1 MGTLY
6 ECLREAR
13 LEKYYPTFRAN
24 GITRSET
31 LSRLSLHDC
40 TVMGITSVDDRR
52 RMTELINIIKSV
64 HNASRTQIP
73 NPQPSSN
80 MSRKTSQP
88 RKVSRSPNSATGQS
102 GVSRGLEATRD
113 VTVTDRTPNFSAAS
127 YVDMLQLLTESS
139 SDESSDEAV
148 QSDEQNIP
156 RHVAR
161 PGPVSKHSRGQVER
175 VKHTGYNYGVPK
187 GTPKTKTKPTS
198 STSSRGVED
207 KIRVCVRKRPV
218 SRREERSGDDDILQ
232 TEGTN
237 SVVVN
242 EPKQAVDLTAFTL
255 QHEFFFDEVF
265 DENCSNEDVYLRAA
279 RPLINSVFNNG
290 SATCFAYGQTGAG
303 KTHTM
308 MGNDNVPG
316 LFLLASRDIFSIIES
331 KQYGEG
337 LHVWVSFFEIY
348 CGQLFDLLNRRNRL
362 HARED
367 GSHNVC
373 IAGLMETEVSEVAGL
388 VKVLDYGNSVR
399 SKGATGVNPDSSRS
413 HAILQMEIRDNDDHR
428 VGRIS
433 FIDLAGSERAA
444 DVTDTDRQT
453 RLEGAEINQSLL
465 ALKECI
471 RSIDQSSRHKPFRQS
486 KLTHILKDSFVGN
499 SRTCMIANISPT
511 MSACEN
517 TLNTLRYADRV
528 KELKRDGSRGTTS
541 SQAENLLM
549 NIPISVPSVFHPSNI
564 LSCSTPMR
572 PVTRHTAQ
580 RPPDDSMLD
589 PADSPVRGHFQQKKN
604 TKSKTPNIAQS
615 SSVPK
620 QSVAAARDA
629 SPSRRR
635 ISRPPRDPSP
645 AREHVLRQN
654 IPPPHLVPPQ
664 QTSSP
669 SGSDKTDSESCNIT
683 LPRNNN
689 LPQPNIPVAQSTDT
703 EFDFPTSDFNVPEEL
718 NDLNKTGEKK
728 QDPRKRVGETGDGVD
743 KPQGAAQGNTKSSG
757 RMLPETPM
765 GGKVQRPQ
773 STDSALQ
780 QEREPD
786 QGHQLTRQIP
796 RSNSP
801 ATRRP
806 HSAAAEA
813 VGNMPRPTPSVSA
826 PVPYAAVP
834 MITPVAESIEDDQL
848 FDNPGQG
855 ARQPVLRSDSVP
867 IASPQSR
874 NGLSRLNGG
883 SQLSVIPAVLPAS
896 SSDLSFTQ
904 RAPVRPPADMEGI
917 LLTPRAVDAMP
928 GRQLPEPHIFVSDV
942 SDIPEPEPVPPPP
955 SIPHHRDESQKCASP
970 KPDLP
975 PRSSQSR
982 ERRTRHASHSS
993 QSSDDSSMEG
1003 VRTSQSD
1010 SAQGPYKVRSRSKSK
1025 MTDLRKEKSDPM
1037 IALHMQTKKQTLPNP
1052 DDFHKY
1058 LSRGNTPKVGQT
1070 SSSPMSVPLSKLS
1083 SPEAGPSQPV
1093 MNILSESDQT
1103 ELKSGRSSPAHRMTS
1118 QDSRRSPVAYD
1129 KHATRDC
1136 KSSVKSKSR
1145 MSVADLLKTTNRGE
1159 RAKSPKASTPT
1170 HGVSSNY
1177 QKHGSPQTVHSD
1189 NTRYSSQTVQ
1199 SDNSRHSSHTAH
1211 TDNRQHNKENISMSS
1226 KSDSSQQSSLNSEI
1240 LGKNTQT
1247 TTGSFVVR
1255 NSNSPTGAK
1264 SSCSV
1269 IVTEKLTVGAIFS
1282 PIHPQPI
1289 TSHAITQNVSPTSPG
1304 PEVVQ
1309 PKPVTPVS
1317 APPVSASVA
1326 GSVAGSVAMERES
1339 IISQGIPLDDRND
1352 PRSRLIMSHEDQ
1364 LASVT
1369 SLCKQEMKL
1378 LLSAK
1383 SGHRSFEDYLRKLG
1397 DILSHKMS
1405 VMQQLQSQI
1414 SGYCSDHGIQRRSVS
1429 QSSTSTIRSHQ
1440 HL

>member
-64 HNASRTQIP
+64 HNASRTQISD
-73 NPQPSSN
+73 PQLSSN
-80 MSRKTSQP
+80 ISRKTSQP
-88 RKVSRSPNSATGQS
+88 RRASRSPNPAAGQS

-161 PGPVSKHSRGQVER
+161 PSTVSKQTRGQVER

-187 GTPKTKTKPTS
+187 GTLRTKSKPAS
-198 STSSRGVED
+198 STPSRGVED
-207 KIRVCVRKRPV
+207 RIRVCVRKRPV
-218 SRREERSGDDDILQ
+218 SHREERHGDDDILQ

-265 DENCSNEDVYLRAA
+265 DENCSNEDVYVRAA

-308 MGNDNVPG
+308 MGNENVPG
-316 LFLLASRDIFSIIES
+316 LYLLASTDIFSIIES
-331 KQYGEG
+331 KQYGDG

-367 GSHNVC
+367 GSNHVC
-373 IAGLMETEVSEVAGL
+373 IAGLMETEVSDVAGL

-413 HAILQMEIRDNDDHR
+413 HAILQLEIRDNTDHR

-433 FIDLAGSERAA
+433 FIDLAGSELAA

-549 NIPISVPSVFHPSNI
+549 NIPISAPSVFHPSNI

-580 RPPDDSMLD
+580 RPQDENILD
-589 PADSPVRGHFQQKKN
+589 PTDSPVRGHFPQKKN

-620 QSVAAARDA
+620 QSVSGTHDV

-635 ISRPPRDPSP
+635 ISRPSREPSP
-645 AREHVLRQN
+645 ARDHILRQN
-654 IPPPHLVPPQ
+654 IPPRQLVPAQ

-728 QDPRKRVGETGDGVD
+728 CDPPKSAGDTGHGMDKTQGVS
-743 KPQGAAQGNTKSSG
+743 QGLPKSSG

-765 GGKVQRPQ
+765 VGKMQRSQ
-773 STDSALQ
+773 STDLPQ
-780 QEREPD
+780 QQDRVPD
-786 QGHQLTRQIP
+786 QGQHLMRQIP

-806 HSAAAEA
+806 HSAAAVAEA
-813 VGNMPRPTPSVSA
+813 KAAGGAMLPLPTPSVSA

-834 MITPVAESIEDDQL
+834 TITPLVESIEDDQL
-848 FDNPGQG
+848 FDNPSER
-855 ARQPVLRSDSVP
+855 ARQPVVRSDS
-867 IASPQSR
+867 IASPQTK

-904 RAPVRPPADMEGI
+904 RAPVRPPADMQGI
-917 LLTPRAVDAMP
+917 LLTPRAVDIVP
-928 GRQLPEPHIFVSDV
+928 SQQPHEPHLVVSDV
-942 SDIPEPEPVPPPP
+942 SDIPEPHPVPPPP
-955 SIPHHRDESQKCASP
+955 SIPYHRDGSP
-970 KPDLP
+970 KHDSLKSDLP
-975 PRSSQSR
+975 LRSSLAR

-1003 VRTSQSD
+1003 ARTSQSD

-1058 LSRGNTPKVGQT
+1058 LSRGNTPKAGRPA
-1070 SSSPMSVPLSKLS
+1070 SSPMSVPLSKLS
-1083 SPEAGPSQPV
+1083 SPEAVPSQPV
-1093 MNILSESDQT
+1093 MNILSESEQT
-1103 ELKSGRSSPAHRMTS
+1103 EVKSGRSSPAARLMS
-1118 QDSRRSPVAYD
+1118 QDLRRSPVTFD
-1129 KHATRDC
+1129 KHAAGDG

-1145 MSVADLLKTTNRGE
+1145 MSVADVLKTTSRGE
-1159 RAKSPKASTPT
+1159 RAKSPKDSTAT
-1170 HGVSSNY
+1170 HGVSSGN
-1177 QKHGSPQTVHSD
+1177 QKQRSSHAVQ
-1189 NTRYSSQTVQ
+1189 NENSSQTE
-1199 SDNSRHSSHTAH
+1199 H
-1211 TDNRQHNKENISMSS
+1211 TDNRQPRSRQDNISMSS
-1226 KSDSSQQSSLNSEI
+1226 KSDSSQQSSFNSEL
-1240 LGKNTQT
+1240 LGKNIQT

-1264 SSCSV
+1264 SSSSV
-1269 IVTEKLTVGAIFS
+1269 IVTEKLTVGAVFS

-1289 TSHAITQNVSPTSPG
+1289 TSHAVIKTISPTSPAA
-1304 PEVVQ
+1304 EVVQ
-1309 PKPVTPVS
+1309 PKPVTPML

-1326 GSVAGSVAMERES
+1326 GSVTGSVAMERQS
-1339 IISQGIPLDDRND
+1339 IVCQGIPLDDKND

-1405 VMQQLQSQI
+1405 VMQQLQTQI
-1414 SGYCSDHGIQRRSVS
+1414 SDYCSAHGIQRRSVS

-1440 HL
+1440 QL

>member
-64 HNASRTQIP
+64 HNASRTQISDA
-73 NPQPSSN
+73 QPASN
-80 MSRKTSQP
+80 MSRKMSQT
-88 RKVSRSPNSATGQS
+88 RRVSRSPNPTSGQS

-113 VTVTDRTPNFSAAS
+113 VRVMDRTPNFSAAS

-139 SDESSDEAV
+139 SDESSDDAV

-161 PGPVSKHSRGQVER
+161 PSTISKQTRGQVER
-175 VKHTGYNYGVPK
+175 IKHAGYNYGVPK
-187 GTPKTKTKPTS
+187 GTLRTKSKQAS
-198 STSSRGVED
+198 STPSRGVED
-207 KIRVCVRKRPV
+207 RIRVCVRKRPV
-218 SRREERSGDDDILQ
+218 SHREERHGDDDIVHA
-232 TEGTN
+232 EGTN

-265 DENCSNEDVYLRAA
+265 DENCSNEDVYVRAA

-308 MGNDNVPG
+308 MGNENVPG
-316 LFLLASRDIFSIIES
+316 LYLLASRDIFSIIES
-331 KQYGEG
+331 KQYGDG

-367 GSHNVC
+367 GSNHVC
-373 IAGLMETEVSEVAGL
+373 IAGLMETEVSDVAGL

-413 HAILQMEIRDNDDHR
+413 HAILQMEVRDTTDHR

-549 NIPISVPSVFHPSNI
+549 NIPISAPSVFHPSNI

-580 RPPDDSMLD
+580 RPQDDNILD
-589 PADSPVRGHFQQKKN
+589 PTDSPVRGHFPQKKN
-604 TKSKTPNIAQS
+604 TKSKTHNIAQS
-615 SSVPK
+615 SSAPK
-620 QSVAAARDA
+620 ESVSGTHDV

-635 ISRPPRDPSP
+635 ISRPHQEPSP
-645 AREHVLRQN
+645 ARDHVLRQN
-654 IPPPHLVPPQ
+654 IPPRQLVPPQ

-718 NDLNKTGEKK
+718 NDLNKTVEKK
-728 QDPRKRVGETGDGVD
+728 HDPPKSVGDTGHGMNKTQGVS
-743 KPQGAAQGNTKSSG
+743 QGLPKSAG

-765 GGKVQRPQ
+765 VSKIQRSQ
-773 STDSALQ
+773 STDLAQ
-780 QEREPD
+780 QQDRFPD
-786 QGHQLTRQIP
+786 QGQHLMRQIP

-806 HSAAAEA
+806 HSAAAVTGAEA
-813 VGNMPRPTPSVSA
+813 AGGAMLPLPTPSVST

-834 MITPVAESIEDDQL
+834 TITPLVESIEDDQL
-848 FDNPGQG
+848 FDNP
-855 ARQPVLRSDSVP
+855 AERVRQPIVRSDSVS
-867 IASPQSR
+867 IASPQTK

-883 SQLSVIPAVLPAS
+883 NQLSVIPAVLPAS

-904 RAPVRPPADMEGI
+904 RAPVQPPADMQGI
-917 LLTPRAVDAMP
+917 LLTPRTVDTVP
-928 GRQLPEPHIFVSDV
+928 SQQPHEPHLPVLDV
-942 SDIPEPEPVPPPP
+942 SEIPEPNPVPPPH
-955 SIPHHRDESQKCASP
+955 SIPHHRDGSP
-970 KPDLP
+970 KDDSPRSDLP
-975 PRSSQSR
+975 LRSSPAR

-1025 MTDLRKEKSDPM
+1025 ITDLRKEKSDPM

-1058 LSRGNTPKVGQT
+1058 LSRGNTPKAGQT
-1070 SSSPMSVPLSKLS
+1070 ASSPMSVPLSKLS
-1083 SPEAGPSQPV
+1083 SPEAGPRQPV
-1093 MNILSESDQT
+1093 MNILTESEHT
-1103 ELKSGRSSPAHRMTS
+1103 EVKSGRGS
-1118 QDSRRSPVAYD
+1118 QDLRRSPVTFD
-1129 KHATRDC
+1129 KHAAGDG

-1145 MSVADLLKTTNRGE
+1145 MSVADVLKTTSRGE
-1159 RAKSPKASTPT
+1159 RAKSPKDSTQS
-1170 HGVSSNY
+1170 HGVSSGN
-1177 QKHGSPQTVHSD
+1177 QKQRSSYAVQND
-1189 NTRYSSQTVQ
+1189 N
-1199 SDNSRHSSHTAH
+1199 NSY
-1211 TDNRQHNKENISMSS
+1211 TDNRQPHFRQDSVSMSS
-1226 KSDSSQQSSLNSEI
+1226 KSDSSHQSSFNSEL
-1240 LGKNTQT
+1240 LGKNIQT
-1247 TTGSFVVR
+1247 TTGNFALR
-1255 NSNSPTGAK
+1255 NSDSPTGAK
-1264 SSCSV
+1264 SSSSV
-1269 IVTEKLTVGAIFS
+1269 IVTEKLTVGAVFS

-1289 TSHAITQNVSPTSPG
+1289 TSHAVIKTICPTSPVA
-1304 PEVVQ
+1304 EVVQ
-1309 PKPVTPVS
+1309 PKPVTPMLP
-1317 APPVSASVA
+1317 PPVAASVA
-1326 GSVAGSVAMERES
+1326 GSVTGSVALERQS
-1339 IISQGIPLDDRND
+1339 ITSQGIPLDDKND
-1352 PRSRLIMSHEDQ
+1352 PRSCLVMSHEDQ

-1405 VMQQLQSQI
+1405 VMQQLQTQI
-1414 SGYCSDHGIQRRSVS
+1414 SDYCRAHGIQQRSVS

-1440 HL
+1440 L